1 MSREGGGR
9 GGSGEGCVGR
19 RGVQWK
25 EKEKGRRDRRK
36 EGWKEC
42 FFLKRWQLVRY
53 YAQKVTFTRT
63 YAKSIPLVKYIGYA
77 VFIHLRACIRV
88 GVQVEGVGLADALN

>member
-36 EGWKEC
+36 GGE
-42 FFLKRWQLVRY
+42 
-53 YAQKVTFTRT
+53 
-63 YAKSIPLVKYIGYA
+63 KS
-77 VFIHLRACIRV
+77 VFS
-88 GVQVEGVGLADALN
+88 